1 MRAKLLLAI
10 RSMAGGLPRAF
21 WTLWAGALVN
31 RIGTFVVPFL
41 ALYLT
46 ERRGMP
52 VSRAGLVV
60 SLYGL
65 GAAASAPVGGWLA
78 DRVGRRAT
86 MVGALAFGGASMIGL
101 GLAERT
107 EVIAPATLL
116 VGFLGEM
123 YRPGLVAAVGDLVP
137 AADRVRA
144 FGLVYWAVNLG
155 FAVALSL
162 GGLLASVSYLLLFL
176 ADGTTTLVF
185 AFFVWRW
192 VPETLPGHGAPRPV
206 GRAGER
212 RSLFAGL
219 LAPYRDRVFLAFLG
233 LTFVLALVF
242 MQHQLALAVDM
253 TAHGISKAGFGSILA
268 VNGILI
274 VLLQPLV
281 ARAIGGRD
289 KSRVIAAG
297 AVLVALGFGLN
308 AVVHAPALYA
318 LGVVIW
324 TFGEMGTLPVG
335 TALVADLSPPELRGR
350 YQGANGLAFGLASF
364 VAPALG
370 ALVLQ
375 RLGSAAVWT
384 GCLLAGLAVAAGQL
398 ALAGALR
405 RAAAARSAP
414 KAMP

>member
-1 MRAKLLLAI
+1 MRARLLGAI
-10 RSMAGGLPRAF
+10 RSTAGGLPRAF

-86 MVGALAFGGASMIGL
+86 MVGALAFGGASMIAL
-101 GLAERT
+101 GLAERL

-123 YRPGLVAAVGDLVP
+123 YRPGLVAAVSDLVP

-192 VPETLPGHGAPRPV
+192 VPETRPGHGAPRPA
-206 GRAGER
+206 RAAGER
-212 RSLFAGL
+212 GSLLVEL
-219 LAPYRDRVFLAFLG
+219 LAPYRDRVFVAFAG

-253 TAHGISKAGFGSILA
+253 TAHGVSKAQFGSILA

-274 VLLQPLV
+274 VLVQPIV

-289 KSRVIAAG
+289 KSRAIAAG
-297 AVLVALGFGLN
+297 SVLVALGFGLY
-308 AVVHAPALYA
+308 AVVHTPALYA

-350 YQGANGLAFGLASF
+350 YQGAHGLAFGLASF

-405 RAAAARSAP
+405 RAALARAAPPAP
-414 KAMP
+414 A